1 MTVIGV
7 ILLLGFGGLVGFM
20 IGHNVAR
27 KKFFVPKS
35 KSGGGSSPKS
45 GDKKQNETV

>member
-45 GDKKQNETV
+45 SDKEQKRTV